1 MQYTKP
7 NGFLLKQ
14 SNWKNMYFYQ
24 KTDVLYQMTYAFCDR
39 FIALHGDRTRDQMI
53 QAARSG
59 KQNIVEGLADGVTS
73 TEMMVKLINVSRASL
88 RELNEDYEDY
98 AKSHGLNI
106 WTDAHPRYEGLLK
119 FCREHN
125 KFEEYQPYFC
135 KWNDE
140 EYCNAAISLC
150 RMVDKMIFNFLN
162 GLEKDFVE
170 NGGIK
175 ERMHKARTGFRD
187 NKDAELEQLRKE
199 VPMLKA
205 EIERLKN
212 ILKENEI
219 PF

>member
-7 NGFLLKQ
+7 DGFLLNQ

-24 KTDVLYQMTYAFCDR
+24 KTDVLYQMTYSFCDR

-73 TEMMVKLINVSRASL
+73 TEMMVKLINVARASL

-98 AKSHGLNI
+98 AKSHGLTI
-106 WTDAHPRYEGLLK
+106 WTNAHPRYGKLLQ

-125 KFEEYQPYFC
+125 KFEEYQPYFN

-140 EYCNAAISLC
+140 EYCNAALTLC
-150 RMVDKMIFNFLN
+150 HMVDKMLFNFLN
-162 GLEKDFVE
+162 GLEKEFVE
-170 NGGIK
+170 QGGIK
-175 ERMHKARTGFRD
+175 ERMYKARTGFRD
-187 NKDAELEQLRKE
+187 NQDAELEQLRKE
-199 VPMLKA
+199 VPMLMA